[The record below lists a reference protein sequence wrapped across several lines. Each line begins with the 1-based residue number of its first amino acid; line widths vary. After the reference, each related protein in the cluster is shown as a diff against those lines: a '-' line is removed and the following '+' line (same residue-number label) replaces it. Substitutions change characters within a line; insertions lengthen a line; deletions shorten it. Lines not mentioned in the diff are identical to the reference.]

1 MIYPTEMQMTFD
13 DFTTRFE
20 KLATSA
26 EERDG
31 VWHVTATPEKARPL
45 LESARSIF
53 DYPEDLTC
61 ADEGETLRVLYRL
74 YSLTQRRV
82 LHVHVTIPRIGGR
95 LPTVSD
101 LWRGLEW
108 HEREAFDLFGVVFDG
123 HPDLRRILT
132 WEGFQGHPL
141 LKDYK
146 VDNEDSSWRIPE
158 QCDMEIVDLLKQ
170 A

>member
-1 MIYPTEMQMTFD
+1 MTFD
-13 DFTTRFE
+13 DFTTQLE
-20 KLATSA
+20 KFTTSA

-31 VWHVTATPEKARPL
+31 VWHVTAEPKTVRPL
-45 LESARSIF
+45 LEAVHSVF
-53 DYPEDLTC
+53 EYPEDLTC
-61 ADEGETLRVLYRL
+61 VDEGESLRVLYRL
-74 YSLTQRRV
+74 YAIAQRRV
-82 LHVHVTIPRIGGR
+82 LHVHVHVPRTGGH
-95 LPTVSD
+95 LPTASD

-141 LKDYK
+141 LKDFK
-146 VDNEDSSWRIPE
+146 VDNDDSSWRIPE
-158 QCDMEIVDLLKQ
+158 QCDQEIVDLLEQ

>member
-1 MIYPTEMQMTFD
+1 MTDMTFD
-13 DFTTRFE
+13 EFSSQLVKYTTG
-20 KLATSA
+20 A

-31 VWHVTATPEKARPL
+31 AWHLTVDPEKARPL
-45 LESARSIF
+45 LEAVHPLF

-61 ADEGETLRVLYRL
+61 VHEGETLRVLYRL
-74 YSLTQRRV
+74 YSLAQRRV
-82 LHVHVTIPRIGGR
+82 LHVYVTIPRGGGH
-95 LPTVSD
+95 LPTASD

-141 LKDYK
+141 LKDFT
-146 VDNEDSSWRIPE
+146 VDNDDLSWRIPE
-158 QCDMEIVDLLKQ
+158 QCDLEIVDLLKQ
-170 A
+170 V